1 MTMATILIIDDRP
14 INRDFLVQLLG
25 YRGHRTLEAADGA
38 EGLAV
43 ARTERPDLVIADVLM
58 PTMDGY
64 ELVHRMRADPAIE
77 RIPVIF
83 YSAHYLEREARDLA
97 RACGVSFIITKPS
110 APDVILRIVDAALD
124 RRHQPAP
131 PAPPAEVFDR
141 DHIRLMT
148 DKLSA
153 KVEEQRRTNQRLN
166 ALIELCQQLASE
178 REAGRMLD
186 TFCRTAREIVGARY
200 AVVGILRED
209 GETLEHALT
218 SGMDAATAAAVA
230 ALPPRSG
237 VLGKVL
243 AERSAQRL
251 RVPYEHPEDAGLP
264 AAHPQVRSVLAVPIV
279 SLEKVYG
286 WLCLGDKL
294 GAAEFSEEDEALA
307 VALAAQVGR
316 IYENGRLYT
325 AAQRYAAEL
334 EREIVE
340 RKLAEQAL
348 RESQRFVQRINDAS
362 PNIVYVYDL
371 IDEIGIYANR
381 QLCALLGHTPEEL
394 QSLGKDFFRRV
405 MDPDD
410 HAALVERYMPQF
422 LAARDGDTV
431 DIELHLKHVDG
442 TWRWFHSRNVVFSRT
457 PEGFPKQILG
467 AAQDI
472 TERKRAADRMRELER
487 RARQRE
493 RLADIGTI
501 TATLVHDLRNPLGN
515 IALQAYMLLDEAT
528 HADAPAVQ
536 PLIEPAQRIV
546 SEARRLEHLIDEFMN
561 VSREQRLD
569 RKPLDLRRFLREVV
583 EPWYPAAEERLITLR
598 LQSTNGVP
606 ALSADEEKLR
616 RVLDNLIRNALE
628 AIDAGPGSVEV
639 ALSVP
644 EPDQVRISVRD
655 TGPGVSPSAHI
666 FRIFETTKP
675 NGSGLGLALAR
686 QIVLA
691 HGGTIRYENLQPRGA
706 VFHLELPCADA
717 AG

>member
-1 MTMATILIIDDRP
+1 MATILIIDDRP
-14 INRDFLVQLLG
+14 TNRDFLVQLLG

-43 ARTERPDLVIADVLM
+43 ARAERPGLVIADILM

-64 ELVHRMRADPAIE
+64 ELVRQMRAEPAIE

-97 RACGVSFIITKPS
+97 RGCGVSFIITKPS
-110 APDVILRIVDAALD
+110 PPDVILRIVDAALD
-124 RRHQPAP
+124 EGHRPAAP
-131 PAPPAEVFDR
+131 PTPAEVFDR
-141 DHIRLMT
+141 EHIRLMT
-148 DKLSA
+148 DKLST
-153 KVEEQRRTNQRLN
+153 KVDELQRTNQRLN

-178 REAGRMLD
+178 RDPGRMLD
-186 TFCRTAREIVGARY
+186 VFCRTARELVGARY
-200 AVVGILRED
+200 AAAGILHED
-209 GETLEHALT
+209 GETLAHALT

-251 RVPYEHPEDAGLP
+251 RVPRESPEDAGLP
-264 AAHPQVRSVLAVPIV
+264 PAHPPVRSFLAVPIV
-279 SLEKVYG
+279 SLDKVYG
-286 WLCLGDKL
+286 WLCLSDKL
-294 GAAEFSEEDEALA
+294 GATEFSEEDEALA

-316 IYENGRLYT
+316 IYENGHLYA
-325 AAQRYAAEL
+325 AAQRHAAEL
-334 EREIVE
+334 EREIAE
-340 RKLAEQAL
+340 RQLVEQAL

-371 IDEIGIYANR
+371 VDETDIYANR
-381 QLCALLGHTPEEL
+381 QLGTLLGHTPEEL
-394 QSLGKDFFRRV
+394 QSLGRDFFLKV

-410 HAALVERYMPQF
+410 HAALVERYMPQI

-431 DIELHLKHVDG
+431 DIELHLKHADG
-442 TWRWFHSRNVVFSRT
+442 RWRWFHSRNVVFSRT

-467 AAQDI
+467 TAQDI

-528 HADAPAVQ
+528 HADAPAVR
-536 PLIEPAQRIV
+536 PVIEPAQRIV
-546 SEARRLEHLIDEFMN
+546 SEARRLEHLIDEFMS

-569 RKPLDLRRFLREVV
+569 CRPLDPRRFLRQVL

-598 LQSTNGVP
+598 LQCTNGVP

-644 EPDQVRISVRD
+644 EPHQVRISVRD
-655 TGPGVSPSAHI
+655 TGPGVPPSAHI

-706 VFHLELPCADA
+706 VFHLELPTADA
-717 AG
+717 AA